1 VSGAAHL
8 YLGVDGGGTKTAL
21 VLIDA
26 DGEIRA
32 THVAPGS
39 YYVSIGLDALSAL
52 LAEAVGAVLTKA
64 AVSPDTLDFAFFG
77 LPAYG
82 EDSALLGTLSRLPQQ
97 FLRADTFLCGND
109 MVCGW
114 AGSLLCRD
122 GISIVAGTG
131 SICYGERN
139 GAAARCGGWGE
150 LFSDEGSAYWIACRG
165 LNLFSRMSDGRE
177 PRGALYD
184 LVKQSLH
191 ISEDLD
197 LCAHVFS
204 QLGGDR
210 ARIAQLSKLVTQAA
224 RAGDEQSIAIIDD
237 AAREL
242 ALLVDATRRR
252 LEFAPGEPVPVS
264 YSGGVFEH
272 VGAMLKDKFTACL
285 HAYGAGY
292 QVGEP
297 LLPPAIGAA
306 LYAAKRHGRPLSS
319 AAIER
324 LRAQSVAGRAELES

>member
-21 VLIDA
+21 VLIDS
-26 DGEIRA
+26 DGAIRA
-32 THVAPGS
+32 THLAPGS
-39 YYVSIGLDALSAL
+39 YYVSIGLEALGAL
-52 LAEAVGAVLTKA
+52 LAEAVRAVFDKA
-64 AVSPDTLDFAFFG
+64 AASAEALDFAFFG

-82 EDSALLGTLSRLPQQ
+82 EDSALLGTLNRLPKQ
-97 FLRADTFLCGND
+97 FLRDGTFLCGND

-131 SICYGERN
+131 SICYGERD
-139 GAAARCGGWGE
+139 GAVARCGGWGE

-177 PRGALYD
+177 PRSGLYD
-184 LVKQSLH
+184 LVRQSLGLG
-191 ISEDLD
+191 EDLD

-204 QLGGDR
+204 RLGGDR

-224 RAGDEQSIAIIDD
+224 REGDGQAMAILD
-237 AAREL
+237 AAAAEL
-242 ALLVDATRRR
+242 ALLVDATRRQ
-252 LEFAPGEPVPVS
+252 LQFAAGETVPVS

-272 VGAMLKDKFTACL
+272 VGALWLEKFSAKLCACDS
-285 HAYGAGY
+285 GY
-292 QVGEP
+292 RVGEP
-297 LLPPAIGAA
+297 ALPPAIGAA

-324 LRAQSVAGRAELES
+324 LRAQSSSRRGELES